1 MVKQKKARKDSE
13 KSEKNAKLQV
23 KVSTESQTQ
32 TQTEN
37 ENENEDSNSG
47 NKVDK
52 SRKGFR
58 EPKKRRPIELTDE
71 PIVYTKEMFH
81 HSQCKV
87 GEQLP
92 FTCDR
97 CFVTKK
103 SRNKYTYTINNKI
116 ICNGCYGLL
125 IGKGKEEIKRLT
137 QVDLAGD
144 TTIKE

>member
-1 MVKQKKARKDSE
+1 MAKHKKARKNSE

-23 KVSTESQTQ
+23 KVSSEFEA
-32 TQTEN
+32 EN
-37 ENENEDSNSG
+37 GNEDNNGG

-52 SRKGFR
+52 NRKGFR
-58 EPKKRRPIELTDE
+58 EPKKRRPLELTDE
-71 PIVYTKEMFH
+71 SIVYIKEMFH

-97 CFVTKK
+97 CFVIKK
-103 SRNKYTYTINNKI
+103 SRNKYTYSKNNKI

-125 IGKGKEEIKRLT
+125 IGKGKEEEKKRLA
-137 QVDLAGD
+137 QIDLASD
-144 TTIKE
+144 KTNQE